1 MWEGMYHHE
10 VVTCS
15 TLMLRTLLFAL
26 VAIASLHAE
35 EPVLPPEARPLLADA
50 PLQPT
55 QPKPEEGRITK
66 TEAGFLLE
74 SPGKLEKSYNL
85 AVSRRFTQA
94 LAKDQ
99 VCLAVIKARTTQTDK
114 ADGKGRITVAVQN
127 TKNYGATPLWKG
139 WVVGKEWDTTFF
151 SFTAAHEVPEGA
163 GNAKINV
170 GETQQSIEIADF
182 QIYTFP
188 VGFDIFKAPQ
198 MKKTYAGRELD
209 APWRAAADERIAKH
223 RKGPWTV
230 IAADS
235 QGKPLPGAKISIRMK
250 RHLFGFGSAVDVN
263 LLSGLDSK
271 TASEDQQKYLRTVDE
286 FFSRI
291 VPENGQRPRNAFAQ
305 LDPERPWDETSR
317 RRTRAAVQWTL
328 QWAQDRKM
336 TSRGHYLVWGYL
348 EPWARTEIEKG
359 GVIGLLDAYQRHFD
373 TMIPFCADYVSEW
386 DAINHPVPFV
396 EADALYNIIDKDFYP
411 DIYRKLRPLTDKVL
425 FVNEDTFNPDR
436 AAAFEKHIQH
446 MIAKGVT
453 PDGCGFQSHFSD
465 HSIPSIEH
473 EWETWQKFGA
483 MVKHLTVTEYD
494 LQTLDDQLHS
504 DHLRDMVTL
513 CFSHPQMTGF
523 VMWGFWEGK
532 HWKPTG
538 AMFKKDWSE
547 RPAVKVWRDLVKTKW
562 ATNGDFTADD
572 EGKTNLDAYFGWY
585 DITIEHGGKMK
596 TFEVKHATN
605 GGKPT
610 LKLE

>member
-1 MWEGMYHHE
+1 MKHLLICLFT
-10 VVTCS
+10 V
-15 TLMLRTLLFAL
+15 TLL
-26 VAIASLHAE
+26 HAD
-35 EPVLPPEARPLLADA
+35 EPTLPPEAVPLLKAGDFTPTKPKAD
-50 PLQPT
+50 
-55 QPKPEEGRITK
+55 EGSITK
-66 TEAGFLLE
+66 TDEGYRLQSLA
-74 SPGKLEKSYNL
+74 KLAQSYNL
-85 AVSRRFTQA
+85 AITKKVDAA
-94 LAKDQ
+94 LEEDQ
-99 VCLAVIKARTTQTDK
+99 VGLVVVKARVVESER
-114 ADGKGRITVAVQN
+114 ADGKGGITIAIQN
-127 TKNYGATPLWKG
+127 TQAYSASPLWRG
-139 WVVGKEWDTTFF
+139 WPISKEWETSFFTFRT
-151 SFTAAHEVPEGA
+151 SHALPAGA
-163 GNAKINV
+163 GLAKVIAGDAKQV
-170 GETQQSIEIADF
+170 IEVAEV
-182 QIYTFP
+182 QIYALP
-188 VGFDIFKAPQ
+188 VGFDIFKLPT

-209 APWRAAADERIAKH
+209 APWRAAAEERIAKH

-230 IAADS
+230 IATDAE
-235 QGKPLPGAKISIRMK
+235 GKPLPRAKISIRMK

-271 TASEDQQKYLRTVDE
+271 TASEDQQRYLRTVDE
-286 FFSRI
+286 LFSRI
-291 VPENGQRPRNAFAQ
+291 VPENGQRPRNAFAP
-305 LDPERPWDETSR
+305 LDPERPWDENSR

-396 EADALYNIIDKDFYP
+396 EADALYNVIDPDFYP
-411 DIYRKLRPLTDKVL
+411 DIYRKLRPLTNKVL

-465 HSIPSIEH
+465 HTIPSIEH

-494 LQTLDDQLHS
+494 LQTLDDQLHA

-547 RPAVKVWRDLVKTKW
+547 RPAAKVWRDLVKTKW
-562 ATNGDFTADD
+562 STNGDFTADA

-585 DITIEHGGKMK
+585 DITIEHGGKTK
-596 TFEVKHATN
+596 TFEIQHATR
-605 GGKPT
+605 GGKPK